1 MGFERCSI
9 NCRLPWSGNI
19 GFFNLRGKNLKEIFV
34 CRNVNVCE
42 LKLWL
47 RLWMRMCLERV
58 RDGTK
63 LIRFIFPFI
72 CNAHICG
79 LNKSQVNAIHLQN
92 SSYEWIFILNTKH
105 NIANENGTIIK
116 DNKQDIILKMKIV
129 KCNNF
134 LIKINSLIFM
144 RDNILIGLN

>member
-1 MGFERCSI
+1 
-9 NCRLPWSGNI
+9 
-19 GFFNLRGKNLKEIFV
+19 
-34 CRNVNVCE
+34 
-42 LKLWL
+42 
-47 RLWMRMCLERV
+47 MRMCLERV

-116 DNKQDIILKMKIV
+116 DNKQDIILKMKII

-144 RDNILIGLN
+144 CDNILIGLN